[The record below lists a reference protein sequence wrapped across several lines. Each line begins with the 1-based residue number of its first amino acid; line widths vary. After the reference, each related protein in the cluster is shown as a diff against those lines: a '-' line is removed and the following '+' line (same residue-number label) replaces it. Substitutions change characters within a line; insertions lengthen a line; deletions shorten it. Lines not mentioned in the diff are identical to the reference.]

1 MIRNFLSKLFS
12 NDSSEKTNEKLT
24 EISKE
29 ILVKQNSFKENKKP
43 EDEIKKM
50 DEQIKQQMINVTGM
64 LVDLNENL
72 IDINKN
78 KNDTKLDDAI
88 QINAQTINK
97 SIILT
102 ESL

>member
-12 NDSSEKTNEKLT
+12 NDSKEKTNEKLT

-29 ILVKQNSFKENKKP
+29 ILVKQNSFK
-43 EDEIKKM
+43 DEIKKT

-78 KNDTKLDDAI
+78 KNDNKLDDAI
-88 QINAQTINK
+88 QMNAQTINK